1 MNCTDSGLENLRA
14 ISIASLMTT
23 ARGVFG
29 YPRTRHGRAHNV
41 PIDGR
46 HALHAP
52 MLRMAFNQSIDVGG
66 SIGRGAEQ
74 VIRETPNFLAHLI
87 SLGPERAAH
96 VIGALP
102 AHVRLKEHL
111 PKLVREIF
119 VEYP

>member
-29 YPRTRHGRAHNV
+29 YPRNSATAARHNV

-74 VIRETPNFLAHLI
+74 VSAKPLTSSPTSFRSAQN
-87 SLGPERAAH
+87 
-96 VIGALP
+96 
-102 AHVRLKEHL
+102 VRRTSSA
-111 PKLVREIF
+111 PCR
-119 VEYP
+119 PMSA